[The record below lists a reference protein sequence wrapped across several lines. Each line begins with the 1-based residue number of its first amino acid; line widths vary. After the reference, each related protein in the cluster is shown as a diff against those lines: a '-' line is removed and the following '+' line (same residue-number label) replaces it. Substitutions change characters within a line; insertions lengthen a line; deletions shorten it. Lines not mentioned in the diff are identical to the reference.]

1 MSKLIKSVS
10 LGFTNSHSDKVY
22 IVQMFENRR
31 DTLTTYDVIC
41 YYGKRT
47 TPHSKV
53 NLVVEAKGFV
63 AQKAFD
69 RQVALKVKKGY
80 KIERLWELDHGS
92 KNNEPSPVQNPK
104 KKVDQPPIP
113 MRQNIGKRIVGW

>member
-80 KIERLWELDHGS
+80 AVEEREEFEERPELNPVK
-92 KNNEPSPVQNPK
+92 KN
-104 KKVDQPPIP
+104 VDLPPIP

>member
-1 MSKLIKSVS
+1 MSKVIKSVS

-22 IVQMFENRR
+22 IVEMLENRR
-31 DTLTTYDVIC
+31 DALTTYDVVC
-41 YYGKRT
+41 HYGKRT

-53 NLVVEAKGFV
+53 NLVLEAEGHV

-69 RQVALKVKKGY
+69 RQMALKVKKGY
-80 KIERLWELDHGS
+80 TVEKRVGFEERLEL
-92 KNNEPSPVQNPK
+92 NTAK
-104 KKVDQPPIP
+104 KPVDQPPIP

>member
-10 LGFTNSHSDKVY
+10 LGCTNGHSDKVY
-22 IVQMFENRR
+22 IVEMFAVGN
-31 DTLTTYDVIC
+31 DVVYDVIC
-41 YYGKRT
+41 RYGKRS
-47 TPHSKV
+47 TPNSKV
-53 NLVVEAKGFV
+53 NLVTESKGFV
-63 AQKAFD
+63 AEKAFN